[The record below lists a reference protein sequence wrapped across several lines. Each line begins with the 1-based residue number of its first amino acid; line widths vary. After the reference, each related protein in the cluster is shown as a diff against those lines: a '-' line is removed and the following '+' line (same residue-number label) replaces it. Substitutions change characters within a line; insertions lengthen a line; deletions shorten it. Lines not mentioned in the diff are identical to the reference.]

1 MIDIMQWNCRGL
13 IGKWSEAKPMLM
25 KHSAL
30 IFCLQETHFLA
41 NDPYDFS
48 LLNYSSY
55 RAYSALD
62 VRQVS
67 DVFSDGFSQGIF

>member
-1 MIDIMQWNCRGL
+1 
-13 IGKWSEAKPMLM
+13 MLM

-41 NDPYDFS
+41 NDPYEFS
-48 LLNYSSY
+48 LPNYSSY
-55 RAYSALD
+55 HAYSALD

-67 DVFSDGFSQGIF
+67 DVFSDGFSDE